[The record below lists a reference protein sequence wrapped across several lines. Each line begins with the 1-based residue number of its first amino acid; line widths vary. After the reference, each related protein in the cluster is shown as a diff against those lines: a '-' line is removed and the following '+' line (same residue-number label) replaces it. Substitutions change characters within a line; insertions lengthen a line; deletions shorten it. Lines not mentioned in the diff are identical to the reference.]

1 MITEICANL
10 FAGLGLFFIGI
21 KFISENMKQMTGRS
35 FRRFASLF
43 STNRYLAALAGL
55 VSGALVQST
64 TAVTFIMASLV
75 SSRMIPLRNS
85 IPMVAW
91 SNVGSTLI
99 ILLAVL
105 NLRNTSL
112 FLMGMIGVFYYLN
125 LHKSDSFRSGIGAL
139 LGLGAILTGLTYIK
153 AGSAPLKEIHDVT
166 VVLNYIKDSHA
177 LPFLVSGLLT
187 LVLQSSTTM
196 SVIAIA
202 LARSGLLSVDQTMMV
217 IYGANLGSGVSTW
230 ILSATLSGSARQ
242 LALYQ
247 SLFKVVGTVILVPLF
262 YAEYYLHL
270 PGVHSLLPFLSS
282 DFGRQM
288 AYVSLIFQLISTATT
303 LTALNWVLSFLERIS
318 PITREEQLSLPQFI
332 YEKALEEPETA
343 VDLAEKEHQRLVSH
357 LPSFL
362 DAVREESAASPADN
376 ADTLHRSVSSVAG
389 EVTQFVNSLMERQ
402 PSRECLERALNLQN
416 RNDLLISLSDNLK
429 TFVAVSTESKDSPQI
444 LSFSQR
450 AAEALHLI
458 LTTAQETVE
467 TPDEDNRQI
476 LLQLTADRGE
486 MMGQM
491 RRSLNSIGQD
501 LTAAQNQFLMS
512 LTTLFE
518 RIIWLLQ
525 RLGTL
530 LARPATA

>member
-1 MITEICANL
+1 M
-10 FAGLGLFFIGI
+10 
-21 KFISENMKQMTGRS
+21 
-35 FRRFASLF
+35 
-43 STNRYLAALAGL
+43 
-55 VSGALVQST
+55 
-64 TAVTFIMASLV
+64 
-75 SSRMIPLRNS
+75 
-85 IPMVAW
+85 
-91 SNVGSTLI
+91 
-99 ILLAVL
+99 
-105 NLRNTSL
+105 
-112 FLMGMIGVFYYLN
+112 
-125 LHKSDSFRSGIGAL
+125 
-139 LGLGAILTGLTYIK
+139 
-153 AGSAPLKEIHDVT
+153 
-166 VVLNYIKDSHA
+166 
-177 LPFLVSGLLT
+177 
-187 LVLQSSTTM
+187 
-196 SVIAIA
+196 
-202 LARSGLLSVDQTMMV
+202 
-217 IYGANLGSGVSTW
+217 
-230 ILSATLSGSARQ
+230 
-242 LALYQ
+242 
-247 SLFKVVGTVILVPLF
+247 
-262 YAEYYLHL
+262 
-270 PGVHSLLPFLSS
+270 
-282 DFGRQM
+282 
-288 AYVSLIFQLISTATT
+288 
-303 LTALNWVLSFLERIS
+303 
-318 PITREEQLSLPQFI
+318 
-332 YEKALEEPETA
+332 
-343 VDLAEKEHQRLVSH
+343 SH

-491 RRSLNSIGQD
+491 RRSLNNIGQD